1 MKKVCIISPS
11 APECSLPRE
20 YNVGAGGELSLVI
33 VVLPGVSVD
42 VPLDITIS
50 GEGAEVSIDALYLCS
65 GSEKVCLKVNM
76 NHVSGGSV
84 SNQVIRGIV
93 GGNARTDFFGLIK
106 VAPDAQKTEAYQSN
120 YNLLLSEE
128 AKVETRPQLEIYAD
142 DVKCSHGAAVGKLDE
157 EEQFYMRSRGISLK
171 EARALQ
177 MVSFVSPVVEKI
189 DDEEVRGLIYSSL
202 RTI

>member
-1 MKKVCIISPS
+1 MKKVSIISPS
-11 APECSLPRE
+11 CPAFSLPAE
-20 YNVGAGGELSLVI
+20 YAVGAGEELSLVI

-42 VPLDITIS
+42 IPLDITIE
-50 GEGAEVSIDALYLCS
+50 GEGASVNVDALYLCS
-65 GSEKVCLKVNM
+65 GSEKVSLKVNM

-84 SNQVIRGIV
+84 SNQLIRGVV

-157 EEQFYMRSRGISLK
+157 EEQFYMRSRGITLK

-177 MVSFVSPVVEKI
+177 MISFVSPVVEKI
-189 DDEEVRGLIYSSL
+189 EDEATRTLVYNSL